1 MKIAIFSIDSSD
13 DVKSVIDKIFK
24 LSINKNISFHI
35 YSELYRSLGLKGHSL
50 YNNHLDLN
58 SEFDLMISIGGDGTF
73 LRTLG
78 LVRDKE
84 IPVLG
89 INTGRLGFLS
99 TMNHENISEF
109 YSDIINSNY
118 EIEERST
125 VQVKVLNS
133 KILDE
138 IFCVGLNEI
147 SIVRKNTTSLINIQ
161 TKLDGQFL
169 NSYWSDGLIV
179 STPTGSTG
187 YSLSCGGP
195 IVSPNSN
202 SLILTPISPHN
213 LNARPI
219 VISDKTRIEI
229 NVSGR
234 EDFHLLSIDTNIIS
248 LKHGNS
254 IIIEKSPIKFKLVKF
269 DGNSYYETLREKLFW
284 GKDKRNWF
292 WK

>member
-35 YSELYRSLGLKGHSL
+35 YSELYRSLGLKGHCL

-248 LKHGNS
+248 LKQGNS
-254 IIIEKSPIKFKLVKF
+254 IIIEKSPVKFKLVKL

-284 GKDKRNWF
+284 GKDKRN
-292 WK
+292 

>member
-1 MKIAIFSIDSSD
+1 MKIAIFSIDTND
-13 DVKSVIDKIFK
+13 DVKNVIDKVFK
-24 LSINKNISFHI
+24 LSINKNITFHI
-35 YSELYRSLGLKGHSL
+35 YSELYKSLRLKGHSL
-50 YNNHLDLN
+50 YNNHLDLKT
-58 SEFDLMISIGGDGTF
+58 EVDLMISIGGDGTF

-78 LVRDKE
+78 IVRDKG
-84 IPVLG
+84 IPILG

-109 YSDIINSNY
+109 YSNIINLNY
-118 EIEERST
+118 KIEERST

-147 SIVRKNTTSLINIQ
+147 SIVRKNTTSLINIK
-161 TKLDGQFL
+161 TKLDDQFL

-219 VISDKTRIEI
+219 VISDETKIEI
-229 NVSGR
+229 NVTGR

-254 IIIEKSPIKFKLVKF
+254 IIIEKSPIKFKLVKLE
-269 DGNSYYETLREKLFW
+269 GNSYYETLREKLFW
-284 GKDKRNWF
+284 GKDKRN
-292 WK
+292 

>member
-35 YSELYRSLGLKGHSL
+35 YSELYRSLGLKGHCL

-147 SIVRKNTTSLINIQ
+147 SILRKNTTSLINIQ

-248 LKHGNS
+248 LKQGNS
-254 IIIEKSPIKFKLVKF
+254 IIIEKSPVKFKLVKL

-284 GKDKRNWF
+284 GKDKRN
-292 WK
+292 

>member
-1 MKIAIFSIDSSD
+1 MKIAIFSIDTND
-13 DVKSVIDKIFK
+13 DVKNVIDKVFK
-24 LSINKNISFHI
+24 LSINKNITFHI
-35 YSELYRSLGLKGHSL
+35 YSELYKSLRLKGHSL
-50 YNNHLDLN
+50 YNNHLDLKT
-58 SEFDLMISIGGDGTF
+58 EVDLMISIGGDGTF

-78 LVRDKE
+78 IVRDKG
-84 IPVLG
+84 IPILG

-109 YSDIINSNY
+109 YSKIINSNY
-118 EIEERST
+118 KIEERST

-133 KILDE
+133 KVLDE

-147 SIVRKNTTSLINIQ
+147 SIVRKNTTSLINIK
-161 TKLDGQFL
+161 TKLDDQFL

-219 VISDKTRIEI
+219 VISDETKIEI
-229 NVSGR
+229 NVTGR

-254 IIIEKSPIKFKLVKF
+254 IIIEKSPIKFKLVKLE
-269 DGNSYYETLREKLFW
+269 GNSYYETLREKLFW
-284 GKDKRNWF
+284 GKDKRN
-292 WK
+292 

>member
-1 MKIAIFSIDSSD
+1 MKIAIFSIDTND
-13 DVKSVIDKIFK
+13 DVKNVIDKVFK
-24 LSINKNISFHI
+24 LSINKKITVHI
-35 YSELYRSLGLKGHSL
+35 YSELYKSLILKGHSL
-50 YNNHLDLN
+50 YNNQLDLH
-58 SEFDLMISIGGDGTF
+58 SEVDLMISIGGDGTF

-78 LVRDKE
+78 IVRDKG
-84 IPVLG
+84 IPILG

-109 YSDIINSNY
+109 YSNIINSNY
-118 EIEERST
+118 KIEERST

-133 KILDE
+133 KVLDE

-147 SIVRKNTTSLINIQ
+147 SIVRKNTTSLINIK
-161 TKLDGQFL
+161 TKLDDQFL

-219 VISDKTRIEI
+219 VISDETKIEI
-229 NVSGR
+229 NVTGR

-254 IIIEKSPIKFKLVKF
+254 IIIEKSPIKFKLVKLE
-269 DGNSYYETLREKLFW
+269 GNSYYETLREKLFW
-284 GKDKRNWF
+284 GKDKRN
-292 WK
+292 

>member
-1 MKIAIFSIDSSD
+1 MKIAIFSIDTND
-13 DVKSVIDKIFK
+13 DVKNVIDKVFK
-24 LSINKNISFHI
+24 LSINKNITFHI
-35 YSELYRSLGLKGHSL
+35 YSELYKSLRLKGHSL
-50 YNNHLDLN
+50 YNNHLDLHT
-58 SEFDLMISIGGDGTF
+58 EVDLMISIGGDGTF

-78 LVRDKE
+78 IVRDKG
-84 IPVLG
+84 IPILG

-109 YSDIINSNY
+109 YSNIINSNY
-118 EIEERST
+118 KIEERST

-147 SIVRKNTTSLINIQ
+147 SIVRKNTTSLINIK
-161 TKLDGQFL
+161 TKLDDQFL

-219 VISDKTRIEI
+219 VISDETKIEI
-229 NVSGR
+229 NVTGR

-254 IIIEKSPIKFKLVKF
+254 IIIEKSPIKFKLVKLE
-269 DGNSYYETLREKLFW
+269 GNSYYETLREKLFW
-284 GKDKRNWF
+284 GKDKRN
-292 WK
+292 

>member
-1 MKIAIFSIDSSD
+1 MNDQN
-13 DVKSVIDKIFK
+13 
-24 LSINKNISFHI
+24 INKF
-35 YSELYRSLGLKGHSL
+35 
-50 YNNHLDLN
+50 YN
-58 SEFDLMISIGGDGTF
+58 
-73 LRTLG
+73 
-78 LVRDKE
+78 
-84 IPVLG
+84 
-89 INTGRLGFLS
+89 
-99 TMNHENISEF
+99 
-109 YSDIINSNY
+109 DILNSNY

-125 VQVKVLNS
+125 IQVEVLNS
-133 KILDE
+133 KVLDKV
-138 IFCVGLNEI
+138 FCVGLNEI
-147 SIVRKNTTSLINIQ
+147 SIVRKNTTSLINIK
-161 TKLDGQFL
+161 TKLDGEFL

-219 VISDKTRIEI
+219 VISDKTKIEI

-234 EDFHLLSIDTNIIS
+234 EDFHLLSIYTKIIS
-248 LKHGNS
+248 LKQGMS
-254 IIIEKSPIKFKLVKF
+254 IIIKKSPIKFKLVNM

>member
-1 MKIAIFSIDSSD
+1 MKIAVFSIESGD
-13 DVKSVIDKIFK
+13 DVKRVIDKIFD
-24 LSINKNISFHI
+24 LSINKNVSYQI
-35 YSELYRSLGLKGHSL
+35 YSELYKSLNLNNHSL
-50 YNNHLDLN
+50 FNNHSDLDP
-58 SEFDLMISIGGDGTF
+58 EVDLMISIGGDGTF
-73 LRTLG
+73 LRTLDII
-78 LVRDKE
+78 RDKS

-89 INTGRLGFLS
+89 INTGRLGFLA
-99 TMNHENISEF
+99 TENDQNISKF
-109 YSDIINSNY
+109 YNDILNSNY

-125 VQVKVLNS
+125 LEVKVLNS
-133 KILDE
+133 KVLDTV
-138 IFCVGLNEI
+138 FCVGLNEI
-147 SIVRKNTTSLINIQ
+147 SIVRKNTTSLINIK
-161 TKLDGQFL
+161 TKLDGEFL

-219 VISDKTRIEI
+219 VISDKTKIEI

-234 EDFHLLSIDTNIIS
+234 EDFHLLSIDTKIIS
-248 LKHGNS
+248 LKQGMS
-254 IIIEKSPIKFKLVKF
+254 IIIEKSPIKFKLVNI

-284 GKDKRNWF
+284 GKDKRN
-292 WK
+292 

>member
-1 MKIAIFSIDSSD
+1 MKIAIFSIDTND
-13 DVKSVIDKIFK
+13 DVKNVIDKVFK
-24 LSINKNISFHI
+24 LSINKNITFHI
-35 YSELYRSLGLKGHSL
+35 YSELYKSLRLKGHSL
-50 YNNHLDLN
+50 YNNHLDLKT
-58 SEFDLMISIGGDGTF
+58 EVDLMISIGGDGTF

-78 LVRDKE
+78 IVRDKG
-84 IPVLG
+84 IPILG

-109 YSDIINSNY
+109 YSKIINSNY
-118 EIEERST
+118 KIEERST

-147 SIVRKNTTSLINIQ
+147 SIVRKNTTSLINIK
-161 TKLDGQFL
+161 TKLDDQFL

-219 VISDKTRIEI
+219 VISDETKIEI
-229 NVSGR
+229 NVTGR

-254 IIIEKSPIKFKLVKF
+254 IIIEKSPIKFKLVKLE
-269 DGNSYYETLREKLFW
+269 GSSYYETLREKLFW
-284 GKDKRNWF
+284 GKDKRN
-292 WK
+292 

>member
-1 MKIAIFSIDSSD
+1 MKIAIFSIDAND
-13 DVKSVIDKIFK
+13 EIKRVVDNIFDI
-24 LSINKNISFHI
+24 SINKNISFHI
-35 YSELYRSLGLKGHSL
+35 YFKLFESLNLKDHNVF
-50 YNNHLDLN
+50 NNYMDLDSDL
-58 SEFDLMISIGGDGTF
+58 DLMISIGGDGTF
-73 LRTLG
+73 LRTLNII
-78 LVRDKE
+78 RDKG

-99 TMNHENISEF
+99 TINHENISKF
-109 YSDIINSNY
+109 YNDIISSNY
-118 EIEERST
+118 KVEERTT
-125 VQVKVLNS
+125 VIVKVLNS
-133 KILDE
+133 KILE
-138 IFCVGLNEI
+138 GIFCTALNEI
-147 SIVRKNTTSLINIQ
+147 SIVRKNTTSLLNIKTQ
-161 TKLDGQFL
+161 LDDEFL

-195 IVSPNSN
+195 IISPNSN

-219 VISDKTRIEI
+219 VISDKTKITI

-234 EDFHLLSIDTNIIS
+234 EDFHLLSIDTKSVS

-284 GKDKRNWF
+284 GKDKRN
-292 WK
+292 